1 MFSGKINMDQ
11 IRNAWKKNWAK
22 STGIVV
28 TGSHLKEWVNDYS
41 ELNEYIYIDGC
52 IFAAIKC
59 DFHAVDKI

>member
-1 MFSGKINMDQ
+1 MRGL
-11 IRNAWKKNWAK
+11 KNWTE